1 MTRVLPP
8 SGDEDD
14 VGSAWRLLTTSF
26 LLDMMSSSCLSS
38 SSSSDLD
45 QHHSCSMSHIVTEP
59 EVYLV
64 ELELEPPLGAPASIL
79 TVERALIVS
88 FFTVSF

>member
-1 MTRVLPP
+1 MEAVNHLVPPRHDELQLP
-8 SGDEDD
+8 
-14 VGSAWRLLTTSF
+14 VQLL
-26 LLDMMSSSCLSS
+26 LLGPGP
-38 SSSSDLD
+38 
-45 QHHSCSMSHIVTEP
+45 HHSCSMSHVVTEP